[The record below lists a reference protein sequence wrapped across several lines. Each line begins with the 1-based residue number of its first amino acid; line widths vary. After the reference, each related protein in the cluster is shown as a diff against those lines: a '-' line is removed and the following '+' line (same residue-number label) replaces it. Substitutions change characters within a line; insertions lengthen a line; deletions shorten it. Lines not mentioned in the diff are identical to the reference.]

1 MSKQVVNNIVAKIV
15 EETRTKSIYDRSR
28 SELDKLGDNVVTIYK
43 KNLSNYSKFIDV
55 NKVWAAIITR
65 ISTDFSEDNI
75 SIKSGSITVTILA
88 SEDNKLRRA
97 VTESI
102 LGRPIR
108 AEDTTGTEEQVP
120 FSYNKNTANDAY
132 KNRVYNT
139 LEEISWA
146 WYSTEK
152 ISSSS
157 YLKNIRIEGTSS
169 SSHLSPRKRDLLL
182 NRFQKEFVNKA
193 KNSKVSSRFVTE
205 SASPSPLDKVKNN
218 ILYQIWSKVKKFSK
232 ANFAPKK
239 PKSSSSSSRLSTKT
253 KTRDSR
259 GARANI
265 TVKESP
271 INLKALIP
279 QINMKLHDQIKR
291 NMGSPALNYRTGRFA
306 HSAHV
311 LDIQQTPKGFP
322 SIHYTYQRDPYSL
335 FEYPGGS
342 PRLATPQR
350 DPRKIIGTSIRELA
364 SELIEGR
371 FYTKRL

>member
-1 MSKQVVNNIVAKIV
+1 MSKQIVTNIVAKIV
-15 EETRTKSIYDRSR
+15 DETRTKSIYDRSR

-108 AEDTTGTEEQVP
+108 AEDTTGTEEQVS

-182 NRFQKEFVNKA
+182 NKFQKEFANKA
-193 KNSKVSSRFVTE
+193 KSSKVTNRFVTE
-205 SASPSPLDKVKNN
+205 SASPSPLDKIKNN
-218 ILYQIWSKVKKFSK
+218 ILYQIWSKVKRFGK
-232 ANFAPKK
+232 ANFVSKK
-239 PKSSSSSSRLSTKT
+239 PKASTSSSRLSTKT